1 MALKPVTVSQLN
13 EYISRVIGTDP
24 LLGAVVVKGEISN
37 LKYDGSGH
45 VYFSIIDATSKIN
58 CFLPRDYAMSLHY
71 PLEDGME
78 VTLTG
83 SVSVFKKNGTYSL
96 YVKIVEVSGE
106 GNLAIAFEKMKEKLS
121 KEGLFDQSH
130 KKPIPKYPNK
140 IGIVTSATGA
150 AVKDIL
156 KILKG
161 RNHLVDVMIFP
172 VLVQGEA
179 ASADIA
185 AMLDY
190 INENFDDIDTL
201 IVGRGGGSADD
212 LWAFN
217 EENVARAI
225 YRSEIPI
232 ISAVGHEIDFT
243 IADLV
248 ADLRAETPTAA
259 AQLVVPD
266 TEQMRKQME
275 DLKEH
280 LYIQLSNKL
289 MYHRLLID
297 NLAKEM
303 KNCLNGQIAKLEN
316 ELTQSKLLLEENNPT
331 QILENGYSV
340 LTDEDGKV
348 ISAISQLCEKQEYKI
363 TLQDGFAKCR
373 ITEIGGNQR

>member
-1 MALKPVTVSQLN
+1 M
-13 EYISRVIGTDP
+13 
-24 LLGAVVVKGEISN
+24 
-37 LKYDGSGH
+37 
-45 VYFSIIDATSKIN
+45 TS
-58 CFLPRDYAMSLHY
+58 P
-71 PLEDGME
+71 
-78 VTLTG
+78 T
-83 SVSVFKKNGTYSL
+83 
-96 YVKIVEVSGE
+96 
-106 GNLAIAFEKMKEKLS
+106 
-121 KEGLFDQSH
+121 
-130 KKPIPKYPNK
+130 